1 MQCLL
6 THVVPYAVEDIQ
18 EHCTVVVWKQPAKA
32 NGYISHYVVTFTRD
46 NMDRSV
52 VTDAVY
58 HYHVIQSGDIPAGDG
73 PVTVQVARHT
83 SDAYIP
89 TVYIVPHMC
98 IRYVLTLYRHC
109 QTKEDCRNYHV
120 HEKSPLTAG
129 QSCKYTG
136 TWTTTKA
143 DCYYWYVK
151 YTKSYNL
158 SALSNTII
166 NTNRI

>member
-52 VTDAVY
+52 VTDAMY

-73 PVTVQVARHT
+73 PVTVQVAT

-98 IRYVLTLYRHC
+98 IRYVLTLY
-109 QTKEDCRNYHV
+109 
-120 HEKSPLTAG
+120 S
-129 QSCKYTG
+129 
-136 TWTTTKA
+136 W
-143 DCYYWYVK
+143 
-151 YTKSYNL
+151 
-158 SALSNTII
+158 AL
-166 NTNRI
+166 